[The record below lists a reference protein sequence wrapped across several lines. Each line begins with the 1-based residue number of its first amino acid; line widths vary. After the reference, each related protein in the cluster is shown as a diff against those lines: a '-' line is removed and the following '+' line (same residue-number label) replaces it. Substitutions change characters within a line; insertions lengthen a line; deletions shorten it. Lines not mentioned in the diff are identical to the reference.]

1 MTANGGAMFRYDTH
15 VHTKETSR
23 CGHLTA
29 EQIVKK
35 YIELGYDG
43 ICITDHLHQEY
54 IDTLDTKQWYSIADA
69 YLAGYRTAKEWG
81 DKLGLSVILGVEI
94 RFPESERDYLLYG
107 VDEMFLYRHPFL
119 YDTTPQA
126 FYGTF
131 CDEVL
136 IIQAHPFRNYEFI
149 HEGCI
154 HGLEIVNGNPRHAN
168 RNDRALQYALDNPD
182 LFRLCGSDTHR
193 IGDEG
198 QNALLSCAPIHDS
211 FVLRDTIL
219 RRDYSLW
226 SKNEKD
232 IILAGCK
239 NIGKC

>member
-1 MTANGGAMFRYDTH
+1 MWALNRRTDR
-15 VHTKETSR
+15 
-23 CGHLTA
+23 
-29 EQIVKK
+29 KK

-69 YLAGYRTAKEWG
+69 YLAGTAPPRVG

-193 IGDEG
+193 IGDEDKTLCCR
-198 QNALLSCAPIHDS
+198 ARRS
-211 FVLRDTIL
+211 TIL
-219 RRDYSLW
+219 LCCATPFCAEITPSGQ
-226 SKNEKD
+226 E
-232 IILAGCK
+232 
-239 NIGKC
+239 

>member
-1 MTANGGAMFRYDTH
+1 MVFNRGCLSCR
-15 VHTKETSR
+15 K
-23 CGHLTA
+23 
-29 EQIVKK
+29 
-35 YIELGYDG
+35 
-43 ICITDHLHQEY
+43 
-54 IDTLDTKQWYSIADA
+54 
-69 YLAGYRTAKEWG
+69 RTAKEC

-211 FVLRDTIL
+211 LCCATPFCAEIT
-219 RRDYSLW
+219 LW

-232 IILAGCK
+232 IILPVAKYRKMLKSILSMLPMGTPFCWSIPMRRK
-239 NIGKC
+239 RAIF